1 MRWQLVAL
9 MSWAFMTNARA
20 DEITAEESE
29 VQIHGFVSQG
39 ALLSSD
45 NNYLASSKRGSLE
58 FTEAGIAL
66 TKQLDSRLR
75 VGFQLFARDLGPTGN
90 YSAKL
95 DWFNLDY
102 RWRDWL
108 GLRAGRTKL
117 PFGLYNDTV
126 DIDAAHAVVLLP
138 QSVYSITNRDFL
150 LAQTGIELY
159 GYRRIGEAGALD
171 YRFYFGTFYFTTA
184 NTPTVEVL
192 ELDVPFIT
200 GGRVMW
206 ETPAPGLRVGGSLLA
221 GEIEGDFLQFGM
233 PVSLELVQKTWLASL
248 EYTADALVVSAE
260 YGRATS
266 ETTLTVPGM
275 PGMTTPNTSSSAYL
289 MASYRLA
296 SWLQPAM
303 YYSVV
308 YPNLDERD
316 GRDGRQ
322 HDTAISFRF
331 DITPNWI
338 LKLEGH
344 SMRGTASVQRSLNA
358 GEPLANRWYL
368 AAAKTTVYF

>member
-1 MRWQLVAL
+1 MRWLLAL
-9 MSWAFMTNARA
+9 MTCAFVTNVHA
-20 DEITAEESE
+20 DEITEEESA
-29 VQIHGFVSQG
+29 VQIHGFISQG

-45 NNYLASSKRGSLE
+45 NNYLAYSERGSLE

-75 VGFQLFARDLGPTGN
+75 VGFQLFARDLGPMGN
-90 YSAKL
+90 YSAKF

-108 GLRAGRTKL
+108 GVRAGRTKL

-126 DIDAAHAVVLLP
+126 DVDAAHAVVILP
-138 QSVYSITNRDFL
+138 QSVYSMTNRDFL

-159 GYRRIGEAGALD
+159 GYRTLGRAGALD
-171 YRFYFGTFYFTTA
+171 YRFYFGTFYFTAPDTQA
-184 NTPTVEVL
+184 LEVL
-192 ELDVPFIT
+192 EIEVPYLA

-206 ETPAPGLRVGGSLLA
+206 ETPAPGLRVGASVLS
-221 GEIEGDFLQFGM
+221 GEITGEFIQFGL
-233 PVSLELVQKTWLASL
+233 PTSLVTNQDLIVGSL
-248 EYTADALVVSAE
+248 EYTADALVFSAE
-260 YGRATS
+260 YGRAYADSTI
-266 ETTLTVPGM
+266 TVAGAPM
-275 PGMTTPNTSSSAYL
+275 PSKLQTQAFYL

-296 SWLQPAM
+296 NWLQPAT
-303 YYSVV
+303 YYSVH
-308 YPNLDERD
+308 YPAVENPGV

-322 HDTAISFRF
+322 HDAAVTLRF

-344 SMRGTASVQRSLNA
+344 SMRGAASVQPSLNV
-358 GEPLANRWYL
+358 GETLVNRWYL